1 MSNEQPARPVLRVGF
16 VPGVTLTKW
25 RTIWQERFPRVP
37 LEVQEVPQA
46 EQRTVLDQGEVD
58 LCFARLP
65 LDTDELHLIR
75 LYDEVPVVWA
85 AKDHA
90 VAAVEDVGLE
100 DLADEDCL
108 TEVTAHAIDLVAI
121 GEAVLLVP
129 MSVARSQSR
138 RDLVYRPIRDAEPTT
153 VGLAWKVDNPN
164 ELIAEF
170 IGIVRG
176 RTANSSRTT
185 RERGAAAPKKPAKAP
200 KSAPPS
206 PRGRSRGRRTR

>member
-1 MSNEQPARPVLRVGF
+1 MAF

-37 LEVQEVPQA
+37 LVVQEVTQA
-46 EQRTVLDQGEVD
+46 GQRGVLDSGEAD

-65 LDTDELHLIR
+65 LETDELHLIR
-75 LYDEVPVVWA
+75 LYDEVPVAWV

-90 VAAVEDVGLE
+90 VAAVEDVSLE
-100 DLADEDCL
+100 ELADEDCR
-108 TEVTAHAIDLVAI
+108 TEVNPQAIDLVAA

-138 RDLVYRPIRDAEPTT
+138 RDLVYRPIRDGESTT
-153 VGLAWKVDNPN
+153 VGLAWRVDNPN
-164 ELIAEF
+164 DLIAEF

-176 RTANSSRTT
+176 RTANSSRTA
-185 RERGAAAPKKPAKAP
+185 RERGGAATKKPASTPRPAQ
-200 KSAPPS
+200 AS
-206 PRGRSRGRRTR
+206 PRGRSRGRRSR

>member
-1 MSNEQPARPVLRVGF
+1 MAF

-25 RTIWQERFPRVP
+25 RTIWQERFPRIP

-46 EQRTVLDQGEVD
+46 EQRAVLDAGQAD

-75 LYDEVPVVWA
+75 LYDEVPVAWA

-90 VAAVEDVGLE
+90 VAAVEEVSLD
-100 DLADEDCL
+100 DLADEDRL
-108 TEVTAHAIDLVAI
+108 TEVTPHAIDLTAL

-138 RDLVYRPIRDAEPTT
+138 RDLIYRPIRDAEPTT
-153 VGLAWKVDNPN
+153 VGMAWKVDNPN

-176 RTANSSRTT
+176 RTANSSRTA
-185 RERGAAAPKKPAKAP
+185 RERGEVTPKKPAKTAKP
-200 KSAPPS
+200 AQPS
-206 PRGRSRGRRTR
+206 PRGRGRGRRTR

>member
-1 MSNEQPARPVLRVGF
+1 M
-16 VPGVTLTKW
+16 PGVTLTKW

-37 LEVQEVPQA
+37 LEVQEVAQA
-46 EQRTVLDQGEVD
+46 EQRGVLDSGEAD

-75 LYDEVPVVWA
+75 LYDEVPVAWV

-90 VAAVEDVGLE
+90 VAAVEEVSVD
-100 DLADEDCL
+100 DLAGEDCL
-108 TEVTAHAIDLVAI
+108 TEVSPHAIDLVAA

-138 RDLVYRPIRDAEPTT
+138 RDLAYRPIRDGEPTT

-164 ELIAEF
+164 DLIAEF

-176 RTANSSRTT
+176 RTANSSRTA
-185 RERGAAAPKKPAKAP
+185 RERGDVATKKPAKTP
-200 KSAPPS
+200 KPARPS
-206 PRGRSRGRRTR
+206 PRGRSRGRRAR